1 MTGRT
6 PGQID
11 ETHEALNSSSFCI
24 LRLSRPSMLTS
35 FSMANL
41 SWLGFRG
48 GFDEMGPVLGTDFH
62 DAIHIRAA
70 WLGKFSG
77 AAGD

>member
-1 MTGRT
+1 
-6 PGQID
+6 
-11 ETHEALNSSSFCI
+11 
-24 LRLSRPSMLTS
+24 
-35 FSMANL
+35 MANL